1 MAHCTVRL
9 ADKAD
14 SHEIW
19 RLLKEQEDNDPE
31 SSRLFLSLE
40 TLKRDGFG
48 ARKFFYII
56 VAEDITT
63 EHSEKGSR
71 LVGYLFYNMIFCSWS
86 GKIMLPKDLYVTPAF
101 RNKGIARKLWNFLC
115 KIVLEENFVKIQWN
129 IKNHKKDLLK
139 LSEGSGAAVED
150 ESYYIFRL
158 SKSSILKV
166 E

>member
-63 EHSEKGSR
+63 EHSEKGR
-71 LVGYLFYNMIFCSWS
+71 HFFYTLYFCLPFSCCFFLEK
-86 GKIMLPKDLYVTPAF
+86 KITL
-101 RNKGIARKLWNFLC
+101 N
-115 KIVLEENFVKIQWN
+115 
-129 IKNHKKDLLK
+129 
-139 LSEGSGAAVED
+139 
-150 ESYYIFRL
+150 
-158 SKSSILKV
+158 
-166 E
+166 